1 MSFQDEMKQMFSR
14 VVAGEAEPEEWRTW
28 WNSHKSRL
36 EEVLS
41 RGDQGRIMPVLW
53 SASYRWMAKTQKGVA
68 YYFYAQGRPVKVSG
82 YYEEKMLEE
91 EKRARQKA
99 MEGYH
104 RDTACARGQWER
116 YLKERPKAYN
126 DPREPIAVMYRNAQ
140 LFVRTRQIGDAKE
153 RHNAVRETYEEVCR
167 FMRYYHGL
175 AKKAETI
182 LTDQYREII
191 V

>member
-1 MSFQDEMKQMFSR
+1 MNVSFQDEMKQMFSR

-36 EEVLS
+36 EEILS

-99 MEGYH
+99 MEAYH

-116 YLKERPKAYN
+116 YLKEHPADQAAFEWKSLLGTPSGQKPAKDFPYKSARTEEQRKECREELKLRLKENLQAKIAPVPK
-126 DPREPIAVMYRNAQ
+126 E
-140 LFVRTRQIGDAKE
+140 
-153 RHNAVRETYEEVCR
+153 
-167 FMRYYHGL
+167 
-175 AKKAETI
+175 
-182 LTDQYREII
+182 
-191 V
+191 